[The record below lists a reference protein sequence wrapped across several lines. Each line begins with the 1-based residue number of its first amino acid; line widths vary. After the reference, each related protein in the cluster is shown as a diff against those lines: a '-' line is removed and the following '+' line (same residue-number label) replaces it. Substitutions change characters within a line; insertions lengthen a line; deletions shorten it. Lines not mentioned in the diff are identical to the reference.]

1 VTSPRLLKWEELTQA
16 AFDQLD
22 RPECVVFVTCSPL
35 EVHGPHLPLGADVFE
50 GEALAERVLGFLP
63 ERHRRRTFL
72 KVPSLF
78 IGSDSTP
85 HPGSIRHRPSTI
97 IAAIEDLGDSLAT
110 QGFRR
115 VLVSNFH
122 GSPRH
127 FLAIEEACE
136 RVSRR
141 HAVTMASAFSL
152 LLRALTKN
160 GGRIMETL
168 AAVQGAARKDLEG
181 DTHAGLVETSQL
193 LALKPDLVDPMYR
206 SLDRQT
212 TNTWLE
218 SRGERPTPVG
228 LGQPAPPL
236 ELARGYLALA
246 RYFKE
251 ETYAGAP
258 ASASAQLGEGFLDT
272 LAGRAAAVVSD
283 LLDGKLDPD
292 DCHSPLWAY
301 RFFFLNPLIVRLSDS
316 LLGV

>member
-1 VTSPRLLKWEELTQA
+1 MTPPRLLKWEDLTQA

-22 RPECVVFVTCSPL
+22 PGKCVALVTCSPL

-63 ERHRRRTFL
+63 ERHKRRTFL
-72 KVPSLF
+72 KLPSLF
-78 IGSDSTP
+78 MGSDSTP

-97 IAAIEDLGDSLAT
+97 IAALEDLGDSLAK
-110 QGFRR
+110 QGFHH

-141 HAVTMASAFSL
+141 NAITMASAFSL
-152 LLRALTKN
+152 LLRALVRD
-160 GGRIMETL
+160 GGQVIETL
-168 AAVQGAARKDLEG
+168 AAVPGAARADLEG

-193 LALKPDLVDPMYR
+193 LALKPALVDPTYR
-206 SLDRQT
+206 SLGRKT

-258 ASASAQLGEGFLDT
+258 ASASARLGEGFLDT
-272 LAGRAAAVVSD
+272 LAGRAAEVVSD
-283 LLDGKLDPD
+283 LLDGRVSSD
-292 DCHSPLWAY
+292 DCHSPLWRY
-301 RFFFLNPLIVRLSDS
+301 RFFFLNPLIIRLSDS
-316 LLGV
+316 LFGV